1 MRVFRLLFLFIVF
14 TGLKISFGQK
24 LDKCTHMCRLKDSLD
39 FAYTS
44 NYYSEKL
51 FKINK
56 GQFFLYDE
64 NNAYL
69 PDGRYGNL
77 SEEKVQYVDSLPPFK
92 LDFKRSHF
100 NFNKQDESRKEILE
114 HTKIDFAI
122 FLDKAL
128 AGDIKAFDKFL
139 KVYYKLDGGY
149 AEFYDELIWQVMNYV
164 GDDYLYKY
172 LNSNHNKSKNLIY
185 RYVTTEIYANFPI
198 CNKLEYCSLY
208 FSKSFNDIIY
218 KIKLETFKQGTVADY

>member
-1 MRVFRLLFLFIVF
+1 MNYCTQHRLCASGADKQTSAFNLYYASVNRLDKFLNRPGKLLSSSGGQALLVPGLALWLIKNFVSLQQDGQAEVILFPRLTQSRFVVCYVQRQLLKLKGNYIMRVFRLLFLFIVF

-100 NFNKQDESRKEILE
+100 NFMQI
-114 HTKIDFAI
+114 H
-122 FLDKAL
+122 
-128 AGDIKAFDKFL
+128 
-139 KVYYKLDGGY
+139 
-149 AEFYDELIWQVMNYV
+149 
-164 GDDYLYKY
+164 LY
-172 LNSNHNKSKNLIY
+172 I
-185 RYVTTEIYANFPI
+185 P
-198 CNKLEYCSLY
+198 
-208 FSKSFNDIIY
+208 
-218 KIKLETFKQGTVADY
+218 